1 MQRQGSFSQAEY
13 AGKKKQTRRDKFL
26 AEMEQVVPW
35 ARLVE
40 RLRPFYPKGE
50 RGRPPIGLERMLR
63 LYFLQQWY
71 GLADE
76 ALEDA
81 LYDSQAL
88 RGFAGIDLSVAAV
101 PDATTVL
108 NFRHWLEEHDLTRA
122 LFDEVGAMLEER
134 GLLMRQGTI
143 VDATIIAAPPSTK
156 NKSKARDPEM
166 HQTKKGNQWHFG
178 MKAHIGVDVASGVV
192 HTVVGTAANEAD
204 INQTAA
210 LLHGQEEAVFADA
223 GYTGADKRPELEDR
237 DVSWNIA
244 IKRSIIKALPKALR
258 DLAEPVERALSQVR
272 AWVEHPF
279 HIVKNLFRHKKLRY
293 RGLAKNTAQLHTL
306 FALANLVIV
315 KKTLLAQR
323 RPDHTRTL
331 SLIPKTTQET
341 RPQPRFLPPRP
352 LPTGR
357 AARKSGVGRRTV
369 SYPRNVQCFLSA
381 HTFIFIRINRYCRF
395 CELEPRRL
403 GSQKV
408 QSRLGF
414 AAGNRFPGVT
424 SKRGVAKV
432 RKGHGRACCSLV
444 RAAAVGS
451 ASALNQS

>member
-1 MQRQGSFSQAEY
+1 MTHQTSFSQAEF
-13 AGKKKQTRRDKFL
+13 ADKKKITRRERFL
-26 AEMEQVVPW
+26 ARMEEIIPW
-35 ARLVE
+35 ASLLAVLE
-40 RLRPFYPKGE
+40 PFYPKGE
-50 RGRPPIGLERMLR
+50 RGRPPVGLERMLR

-88 RGFAGIDLSVAAV
+88 RGFAGIDLPVAAV

-156 NKSKARDPEM
+156 NRKKARDPEM

-192 HTVVGTAANEAD
+192 HTVTGTAANEAD

-210 LLHGQEEAVFADA
+210 LLHGREEAVFADA

-244 IKRSIIKALPKALR
+244 VKRSIIKALPKALR
-258 DLAEPVERALSQVR
+258 DWAEGVEKALSQVR

-315 KKTLLAQR
+315 KKALLAQ
-323 RPDHTRTL
+323 
-331 SLIPKTTQET
+331 
-341 RPQPRFLPPRP
+341 
-352 LPTGR
+352 
-357 AARKSGVGRRTV
+357 
-369 SYPRNVQCFLSA
+369 
-381 HTFIFIRINRYCRF
+381 
-395 CELEPRRL
+395 
-403 GSQKV
+403 
-408 QSRLGF
+408 
-414 AAGNRFPGVT
+414 PG
-424 SKRGVAKV
+424 
-432 RKGHGRACCSLV
+432 
-444 RAAAVGS
+444 
-451 ASALNQS
+451 

>member
-1 MQRQGSFSQAEY
+1 MLSQSSFASAEFL
-13 AGKKKQTRRDKFL
+13 AKKKVTRRERFL
-26 AEMEQVVPW
+26 GEMEKVVPW
-35 ARLVE
+35 TRLVALVE
-40 RLRPFYPKGE
+40 PHYPAGK

-63 LYFLQQWY
+63 IYFLQQWY

-88 RGFAGIDLSVAAV
+88 RGFAGIDLSVATV

-122 LFDEVGAMLEER
+122 LFDEIGAMLEGP
-134 GLLMRQGTI
+134 GLLIRQGTI

-223 GYTGADKRPELEDR
+223 GYTGADKRLELEDC

-244 IKRSIIKALPKALR
+244 IKRGIIKALPKALR
-258 DLAEPVERALSQVR
+258 E
-272 AWVEHPF
+272 
-279 HIVKNLFRHKKLRY
+279 K
-293 RGLAKNTAQLHTL
+293 
-306 FALANLVIV
+306 
-315 KKTLLAQR
+315 
-323 RPDHTRTL
+323 
-331 SLIPKTTQET
+331 
-341 RPQPRFLPPRP
+341 
-352 LPTGR
+352 
-357 AARKSGVGRRTV
+357 
-369 SYPRNVQCFLSA
+369 
-381 HTFIFIRINRYCRF
+381 
-395 CELEPRRL
+395 
-403 GSQKV
+403 
-408 QSRLGF
+408 
-414 AAGNRFPGVT
+414 
-424 SKRGVAKV
+424 
-432 RKGHGRACCSLV
+432 
-444 RAAAVGS
+444 
-451 ASALNQS
+451 

>member
-63 LYFLQQWY
+63 IYFLQQWY

-81 LYDSQAL
+81 LYDSHAL
-88 RGFAGIDLSVAAV
+88 RGFAGIDLAVEAV
-101 PDATTVL
+101 PDATTML
-108 NFRHWLEEHDLTRA
+108 NFRHWLEQHDLTKV
-122 LFDEVGAMLEER
+122 LFDEVGAMLAER

-143 VDATIIAAPPSTK
+143 VDATIIAAPCSTK
-156 NKSKARDPEM
+156 NQSKSRDPEM
-166 HQTKKGNQWHFG
+166 HQTRKGNQWYFG

-204 INQTAA
+204 INQTAS
-210 LLHGQEEAVFADA
+210 LLHGQESAVFADA
-223 GYTGADKRPELEDR
+223 GYTGADKRPEHEDR
-237 DVSWNIA
+237 EVSWNIA
-244 IKRSIIKALPKALR
+244 IKHSIIKALPKRLR
-258 DLAEPVERALSQVR
+258 DLAEPVERALAQVR

-279 HIVKNLFRHKKLRY
+279 HVVKNRFRHKKLRY

-315 KKTLLAQR
+315 KETLLGQA
-323 RPDHTRTL
+323 
-331 SLIPKTTQET
+331 
-341 RPQPRFLPPRP
+341 
-352 LPTGR
+352 R
-357 AARKSGVGRRTV
+357 A
-369 SYPRNVQCFLSA
+369 
-381 HTFIFIRINRYCRF
+381 
-395 CELEPRRL
+395 
-403 GSQKV
+403 
-408 QSRLGF
+408 
-414 AAGNRFPGVT
+414 
-424 SKRGVAKV
+424 
-432 RKGHGRACCSLV
+432 
-444 RAAAVGS
+444 
-451 ASALNQS
+451 